1 MSHRNTRDRQGGREG
16 EEGETRG
23 ASDRSE
29 AQACLIATFDRDRDR
44 SIEPIAMAAFAQQLG
59 LGPQLTA
66 GLLEQGWLIPTPVQQ
81 ECVPLVLGGGD
92 VLAAA
97 ETGSGKT
104 AAFALPIV
112 QSVHETLMRSRD
124 REQSKREKEP
134 DRKKLKESTSTAGR
148 QACLLSEE
156 DRDAMLAVSKDGL
169 ICQSRGERAWSGG
182 RATMGVH
189 SGRHYYEVTV
199 RDEGL
204 CRVGWACTQGAQ
216 LELGTCQ
223 LGFGYGGGWI
233 LRPTSFFSLDST
245 RRRTD
250 FPSFPPLHRRVRD
263 VLSQRS

>member
-1 MSHRNTRDRQGGREG
+1 
-16 EEGETRG
+16 
-23 ASDRSE
+23 
-29 AQACLIATFDRDRDR
+29 
-44 SIEPIAMAAFAQQLG
+44 MAAFAQQLG

-169 ICQSRGERAWSGG
+169 TCQSRGERAWSGG